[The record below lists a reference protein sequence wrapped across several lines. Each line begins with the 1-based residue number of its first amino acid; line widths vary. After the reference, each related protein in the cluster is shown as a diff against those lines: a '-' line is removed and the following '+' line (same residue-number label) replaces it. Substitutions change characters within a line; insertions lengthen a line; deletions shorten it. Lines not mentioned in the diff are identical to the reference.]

1 MCIRLSL
8 CIAEGVSLTCP
19 ASHLLQAEEY
29 GAVVHAIDLSVNMVS
44 IALERAVLRPKEAQV
59 CPYVCPFVC
68 TCVRTSMYSYVLAPC
83 SQPAVLFQL
92 RRGTK

>member
-1 MCIRLSL
+1 MRLSP

-19 ASHLLQAEEY
+19 ASHSLQAEEY

-59 CPYVCPFVC
+59 CSYVCPYICPCIHASVC
-68 TCVRTSMYSYVLAPC
+68 TCVLTL
-83 SQPAVLFQL
+83 LEL
-92 RRGTK
+92 RRQLQFYIISIPF